1 MNKEDF
7 INSIRQRIG
16 YIATA
21 IGVLAYIISGFVS
34 ISPKTNDIWS
44 ILIDSILLFFLGIS
58 ITNTL
63 NIQALIDGESS
74 TKVIDAKKEL
84 NDSYNN
90 IKNNTQYIDA
100 YVLYKNKKAEQEVR
114 ASILRE
120 HNLDYTIHF
129 DNNGEL
135 IYNSLFIINDN
146 DSDFVKKDKE
156 QKNKILKKLS
166 KGVKVSKISRGDVL
180 CQNIVDNRDPL
191 KRVAVGESMYLAG
204 SNGKTI
210 ISKIFTTLIC
220 GCYGASFIGLNA
232 GDIIYKVMWA
242 TIILILGLV
251 EYIKTYRY
259 KTTDYVARLKQSTEW
274 LDEFYNLYQTQEI
287 QDIFNNYI
295 KSSYYNNN
303 FINNNSSINNNYNN
317 INTSADTST
326 PLMHNYNNNVDDV
339 VDDVNKA
346 NTID

>member
-1 MNKEDF
+1 MNKEDL

-21 IGVLAYIISGFVS
+21 IGVLAYIISGFIS
-34 ISPKTNDIWS
+34 ISPKHNDIWA
-44 ILIDSILLFFLGIS
+44 IVIDSILLFFLSIS

-63 NIQALIDGESS
+63 NIQALIDGENS
-74 TKVIDAKKEL
+74 TKVKDAKTQL
-84 NDSYNN
+84 NNSYNN

-114 ASILRE
+114 SSILRE
-120 HNLDYTIHF
+120 YNLDYTQHF
-129 DNNGEL
+129 DKNGEL
-135 IYNSLFIINDN
+135 IYDSLFVINDN
-146 DSDFVKKDKE
+146 DSDFIKKDKE

-210 ISKIFTTLIC
+210 ISKIFTTLVC

-259 KTTDYVARLKQSTEW
+259 KTVDYVARLRQSTEW
-274 LDEFYNLYQTQEI
+274 LDEFYNMYQTQDIQEI
-287 QDIFNNYI
+287 YNNYLQ
-295 KSSYYNNN
+295 SSYYYNNYN
-303 FINNNSSINNNYNN
+303 INNNIQSNDSIDNNKGTVEPQNN
-317 INTSADTST
+317 E
-326 PLMHNYNNNVDDV
+326 PLENMQDSLF
-339 VDDVNKA
+339 
-346 NTID
+346 